1 MCESAS
7 KVAKISEIL
16 MKRNNKL
23 DFLTNYGLFL
33 AQAVTIVV
41 AIVVV
46 LVAIVGMSTKPKG
59 EGGHLE
65 ITNLSEGIK
74 DSIDEIK
81 QTILSKEQYKALTKE
96 HKKQAKAKKTTKEQP
111 ESKAYVI
118 DFNGSM
124 DASQVEG
131 LRREITAVIQV
142 ATPEDEVIVR
152 LESPGG
158 VVHGYGLA
166 ASQLKRITCR
176 DIPLTITVDKVAAS
190 GGYMMAC
197 IANKI
202 VSAPFAIIGSIGV
215 IAQLPNFN
223 KVLKKNDID
232 FEQITAGQYKRTLTM
247 FGENSDQDREKFQTE
262 IDEVHALFKQHVAS
276 NRPQLDMDKVATGE
290 TWYGEQ
296 AIGLGLVDE
305 LLTSDDY
312 LLAANKDKTIY
323 KIKYTVPKTLSQ
335 KLGKAASTSIENSL
349 FSLWSRMSN
358 WRGL

>member
-1 MCESAS
+1 
-7 KVAKISEIL
+7 L
-16 MKRNNKL
+16 N
-23 DFLTNYGLFL
+23 FLIEYGLFL

-46 LVAIVGMSTKPKG
+46 LVAIIGLSTKPRA
-59 EGGHLE
+59 EHGHLDVVN
-65 ITNLSEGIK
+65 ISEGIA
-74 DSIDEIK
+74 DSVDEIK
-81 QTILSKEQYKALTKE
+81 QIILSKDQYKALTKAN
-96 HKKQAKAKKTTKEQP
+96 KKAKKQQKSDDEVQQHN
-111 ESKAYVI
+111 AYVI

-124 DASQVEG
+124 DAHQVEG
-131 LRREITAVIQV
+131 LRREISAVIQI
-142 ATPEDEVIVR
+142 ASKDDEVIVR

-166 ASQLKRITCR
+166 ASQLKRITSR

-197 IANKI
+197 IADKI

-215 IAQLPNFN
+215 IAQIPNFS
-223 KVLKKNDID
+223 KILKKNDID

-262 IDEVHALFKQHVAS
+262 IDDVHTLFKDHVAT

-296 AIGLGLVDE
+296 ALERGLVDE

-312 LLAANKDKTIY
+312 LLATNKSKTIY
-323 KIKYTVPKTLSQ
+323 QIKYCVPKTLSQ
-335 KLGKAASTSIENSL
+335 KLGKAASASVENSL
-349 FSLWSRMSN
+349 FSLWTKMTN
-358 WRGL
+358 WRSF